1 MNQPLVLGWC
11 PLNGAVLKAAR
22 PGGSPLSNSSRWNC
36 LLLTV
41 QGVFLLAAPGRS
53 LLFSQPAGS
62 FLLPA
67 CTCQHSLCLHLPPR
81 PNLTYRRSSRA
92 DMLPTRTCPPGA
104 GQGHRGAAHQEGGTE
119 ESGTSQVIPAT
130 WEHNSL
136 LLPSHLCCQRR
147 PRCQPPLLVPNV
159 SQSQPILGG
168 NYKFMGL
175 QAGLRPNTASFIR
188 FSAQRICRQIKPPDS
203 TSWLPA
209 GCSTPEPLSATSHLL
224 TWPRSAQ
231 ACRAHGAPVQ
241 QLSPGTRGLFL
252 FAQQPLCK
260 VAEGQVWILTVS
272 HPRAK
277 HTLEA

>member
-1 MNQPLVLGWC
+1 MDEPTPCAGLVSPKRGSAQ
-11 PLNGAVLKAAR
+11 GSKA
-22 PGGSPLSNSSRWNC
+22 GGKPPVQLLS
-36 LLLTV
+36 LE
-41 QGVFLLAAPGRS
+41 
-53 LLFSQPAGS
+53 LFSADSTRGVSPSSSGEKPA
-62 FLLPA
+62 LLPA
-67 CTCQHSLCLHLPPR
+67 GWLLPAASLHMPAQSLHLPPR
-81 PNLTYRRSSRA
+81 PNLTYRQSSRA

-175 QAGLRPNTASFIR
+175 HAGLRPNTASFIR

-231 ACRAHGAPVQ
+231 ACRAHGAPVR